1 MLHADALSR
10 GRGTN
15 RAKRDPPTV
24 PGSARPR
31 RICSGSVALYHGQAG
46 IPRAADS
53 IGAAAR
59 RGVVCEAA
67 ALFKTKAAK
76 PVNLHPQQERSRATL
91 VRRLMC
97 YDRVDTGAR
106 ARAPLI
112 CRRCLEYVFL
122 RKGQLN
128 RHTRYRLWYRPA
140 TTTRNPEQTGAVTAV
155 VSLDGLTHRR
165 GFQGSG
171 PPPPIHRHSPT
182 NPVFPYRFTT
192 PSPPFFPSVMRGEE
206 VRARRKRNN
215 LSDVSLVESWN
226 LWVRVRCAWTIS
238 HADRIVDSV
247 TGSHSVTLM
256 IFAKGSVENRHT
268 EYIICLRRTRPIRIR
283 APGAETVTGPWS
295 MDGIG
300 EIPGKG
306 KHSEYGKFRKNSQ
319 FQSRPGRQVHA

>member
-1 MLHADALSR
+1 MLRGRFEPGDGGRQPREAGPPDGSRLRASSADLQRICRSLSR
-10 GRGTN
+10 AGWDSSGCRQH
-15 RAKRDPPTV
+15 
-24 PGSARPR
+24 R
-31 RICSGSVALYHGQAG
+31 RCC
-46 IPRAADS
+46 
-53 IGAAAR
+53 AAAL
-59 RGVVCEAA
+59 CEAA

-112 CRRCLEYVFL
+112 CRRCVEYVFL

-238 HADRIVDSV
+238 HADDCR
-247 TGSHSVTLM
+247 
-256 IFAKGSVENRHT
+256 F
-268 EYIICLRRTRPIRIR
+268 
-283 APGAETVTGPWS
+283 
-295 MDGIG
+295 G
-300 EIPGKG
+300 EG
-306 KHSEYGKFRKNSQ
+306 
-319 FQSRPGRQVHA
+319 